1 MDIIERQMKGAPLP
15 NQVATKIVY
24 EVRGTSGGLHSTHTS
39 AVKAKATVRHFR
51 KTFQLDFEVYRVT
64 TITEK
69 L

>member
-15 NQVATKIVY
+15 NQVATRITY
-24 EVRGTSGGLHSTHTS
+24 EVRHASGGLHTICLS
-39 AVKAKATVRHFR
+39 AESAKRIAAFSSKHW
-51 KTFQLDFEVYRVT
+51 KQEFEAYRVT